1 MIGDS
6 PKGIPTITIP
16 ATPAPV
22 VVGCQRFWKRPF
34 IYQIRE
40 VITTNSSEK
49 PCVVEWPDGMSHLP
63 LFNAEGPIASAKARI
78 AVRMESGRS
87 GQAATVS
94 LERRRSGFPRVR
106 VENYAT
112 IFGANRYPPPAAGC
126 VPRWKRV
133 RGNLIDMI
141 TPGRSEADN
150 LDHPVQAIGIGQH
163 LTVTVDN
170 PEQAHGAESSILD

>member
-22 VVGCQRFWKRPF
+22 LVGCQRFWKRPF

-40 VITTNSSEK
+40 VITTNFPGK

-63 LFNAEGPIASAKARI
+63 LFNAEGPIASTKARI
-78 AVRMESGRS
+78 AVRMESGMS

-94 LERRRSGFPRVR
+94 LERRQSGFPRVR

-112 IFGANRYPPPAAGC
+112 IFGANRYPPPSGGLCAPMEAG
-126 VPRWKRV
+126 PRKSHRHDNARAE
-133 RGNLIDMI
+133 RGGQPRSPR
-141 TPGRSEADN
+141 PGYRHRPTS
-150 LDHPVQAIGIGQH
+150 HR
-163 LTVTVDN
+163 
-170 PEQAHGAESSILD
+170 HGRQS

>member
-6 PKGIPTITIP
+6 PKGIPTITVP
-16 ATPAPV
+16 ASPAPV

-63 LFNAEGPIASAKARI
+63 LFNAEGPIASTKARI

-87 GQAATVS
+87 GQAVATAPVSPRAPPGVS
-94 LERRRSGFPRVR
+94 LAYQPPDSPRDWR
-106 VENYAT
+106 VPTPKSPRNMGGVPAPFSPRLKT
-112 IFGANRYPPPAAGC
+112 GGGGTKPPRLYRGGNPASNAY
-126 VPRWKRV
+126 
-133 RGNLIDMI
+133 MY
-141 TPGRSEADN
+141 
-150 LDHPVQAIGIGQH
+150 
-163 LTVTVDN
+163 
-170 PEQAHGAESSILD
+170 